1 MSDNEMNN
9 EVPQEFEEEAIEIEE
24 EGVFEDEDDDD
35 EDLFEDDAEPIVD
48 PTRTITLRTSG
59 GQTRYIPTDEPVTLA
74 QAKALSGLT
83 FGAVTFY
90 MNAAVIDDTTVL
102 PVGSTVVAVGN
113 VKGGC

>member
-9 EVPQEFEEEAIEIEE
+9 EIPQEFEEVEDEIE
-24 EGVFEDEDDDD
+24 VEDDDD
-35 EDLFEDDAEPIVD
+35 EDLFDEEDAEPIFD

-59 GQTRYIPTDEPVTLA
+59 GQTRYIPTEEPVTLA

-90 MNAAVIDDTTVL
+90 MNAAVIDDATVL
-102 PVGSTVVAVGN
+102 PVGSVVTAVGN
-113 VKGGC
+113 VKGGLI